1 VTRRRVIVT
10 MLVGGVAMALT
21 SAWWVWRTSAL
32 AESPRLGLSLLV
44 NRQPRVEVTPG
55 TPLIFEL
62 SLGSGSSVPAFD
74 VGSRWRPW
82 STLGRIEQVAT
93 PSAPWVFTKVGAR
106 SVHVTR
112 ESDGRQSVTMDS
124 GATARFEDGRHVH
137 TVIWAVAPED
147 TSRIQPGTYRVRGI
161 VETPFWLVWGWTG
174 HAASPVATIVVRAPG
189 QSTSVELDAQRM
201 AATADYYL
209 GLGKFAEAH
218 AAAIELVGVQ
228 PKEATAHV
236 RLGDALAGLN
246 RKSEALASYQ
256 LAMSLLPPSSEEP
269 TLIHKRIDK
278 VRK

>member
-1 VTRRRVIVT
+1 MTRRRAIVTALVAVIVI
-10 MLVGGVAMALT
+10 ALT
-21 SAWWVWRTSAL
+21 GAWLIWRTPAQ

-82 STLGRIEQVAT
+82 ATLGRIEQVET
-93 PSAPWVFTKVGAR
+93 RSAPWVFTKVGER

-112 ESDGRQSVTMDS
+112 QPDGRQLVTMDA
-124 GATARFEDGRHVH
+124 GATARFEGGRHVH
-137 TVIWAVAPED
+137 TVVWAIAPED
-147 TSRIQPGTYRVRGI
+147 TSRIEPGTYRVRGI

-174 HAASPVATIVVRAPG
+174 LAASPVATIVVRAPG
-189 QSTSVELDAQRM
+189 PSASVDFDAQRL

-209 GLGKFAEAH
+209 GLGRFAEAH

-228 PKEATAHV
+228 PKDASAHV

-246 RKSEALASYQ
+246 RKPEALASYQ
-256 LAMSLLPPSSEEP
+256 LAMNLLPTSSEEP
-269 TLIHKRIDK
+269 TLIHQRIDK

>member
-1 VTRRRVIVT
+1 MTRRRVIVT
-10 MLVGGVAMALT
+10 TLLGGVVVALT
-21 SAWWVWRTSAL
+21 IAWWVWRTPAL

-44 NRQPRVEVTPG
+44 NGQPRVEITPG

-62 SLGSGSSVPAFD
+62 SLGSSPSVPVFD

-82 STLGRIEQVAT
+82 STLGRIEQEET
-93 PSAPWVFTKVGAR
+93 SSAPWAFTKVGER
-106 SVHVTR
+106 SVHLAR
-112 ESDGRQSVTMDS
+112 QPDGRQSVTMDS
-124 GATARFEDGRHVH
+124 GAIARFEDGRHVH
-137 TVIWAVAPED
+137 TVIWAVGPED
-147 TSRIQPGTYRVRGI
+147 TSRVQPGTYQVRGI
-161 VETPFWLVWGWTG
+161 VETPFWLVWGWRG
-174 HAASPVATIVVRAPG
+174 HAASPVVTIVVRGPG
-189 QSTSVELDAQRM
+189 PSTSVELDAQRM

-256 LAMSLLPPSSEEP
+256 LAMSLLPPSYEEP

>member
-1 VTRRRVIVT
+1 MKRRRLVT
-10 MLVGGVAMALT
+10 ALVGGVVIALT
-21 SAWWVWRTSAL
+21 SAWCVLRTPAV
-32 AESPRLGLSLLV
+32 ARSPRLGLTLLV
-44 NRQPRVEVTPG
+44 NRQARAEIVPG
-55 TPLIFEL
+55 TPLVFEL
-62 SLGSGSSVPAFD
+62 SLGSGASGPVFS
-74 VGSRWRPW
+74 VGSRWRRW
-82 STLGRIEQVAT
+82 STLGRIENVET
-93 PSAPWVFTKVGAR
+93 RSAPWVLTKVGER
-106 SVHVTR
+106 SVHVVR
-112 ESDGRQSVTMDS
+112 QPDGRQSVTMDS
-124 GATARFEDGRHVH
+124 EAVARFEGGRHVH
-137 TVIWAVAPED
+137 TVIWTVGPED
-147 TSRIQPGTYRVRGI
+147 SSRVQPGTYKVRGI

-218 AAAIELVGVQ
+218 AAALELVGVQ

-246 RKSEALASYQ
+246 RKSQALASYQ